1 MGKPDLNDRLRPLWE
16 EHRRAPFPGRFRG
29 VDIAGVELVL
39 LDSSVAGLVM
49 GELSGGLDHDE
60 VAILWACITDLDKV
74 LPLIDDEYCRDYYA
88 RLRVL
93 AELVAPRYIPS
104 AI

>member
-1 MGKPDLNDRLRPLWE
+1 MGKPDLNDRLCSLWE
-16 EHRRAPFPGRFRG
+16 AHRRAPFPGGFRG
-29 VDIAGVELVL
+29 VDVAGVELIL

-49 GELSGGLDHDE
+49 QELRGGLGDDD

-93 AELVAPRYIPS
+93 AELVAPRYTPS